1 MHTAIVAAAGPQDI
15 SAVRELF
22 VEYADWLGEDLCFQ
36 GLRGTRWSAVLSGM
50 TRFLEAWKAP
60 FTLEG

>member
-36 GLRGTRWSAVLSGM
+36 GLRGTR
-50 TRFLEAWKAP
+50 
-60 FTLEG
+60 